1 MAKLLTV
8 LSLFS
13 LVSIPAWA
21 EDFRDAKFGM
31 SPQEVRATEEGADWV
46 TPEEDVLAFDTKLA
60 GYDVSAGY
68 IFVDE
73 RLVRAAYFMTE
84 EHQNDNDYLSD
95 FEYLNG
101 LLTKKYG
108 KPKKKKTR
116 WMDDRW
122 KDSPAYY
129 GHALSQGDFSK
140 YSEWKTKTTLI
151 THSIYGEDYV
161 IIHRIDYESLE
172 MPDVEEEK
180 VLDDL

>member
-1 MAKLLTV
+1 MARLLTA

-13 LVSIPAWA
+13 LISIPAWA

-31 SPQEVRATEEGADWV
+31 SPQEVRATEEDADWE
-46 TPEEDVLAFDTKLA
+46 TPEKDVLAFDTKLA

-73 RLVRAAYFMTE
+73 RLVRGVYVVTE
-84 EHQNDNDYLSD
+84 EYRNDNDYLRD
-95 FEYLNG
+95 FEYLNE

-108 KPKKKKTR
+108 KPKEKKTR
-116 WMDDRW
+116 WIDDRW
-122 KDSPAYY
+122 KDSPAYH

-140 YSEWKTKTTLI
+140 YTEWKTKTTLI
-151 THSIYGEDYV
+151 THFIYGEDYV
-161 IIHRIDYESLE
+161 IIHRIDYKSLE

-180 VLDDL
+180 ALDDL